1 MTDSELTTRPGPS
14 DSEGKPVPE
23 GYLDL
28 GALYVPKI
36 PGLQLRGK
44 LEADKQTLRQ
54 VLLVLGASG
63 ISVSVAAAPKSGN
76 SWPEL
81 AAQIEGAIEGAGG
94 TTDEV
99 EGPYGLEIRAQIAQQ
114 APNGKSMLVPVRI
127 IGVDGPRWITRIDIQ
142 GSAVNGSP
150 EQVAACEDLID
161 RLIVN
166 RGNEPRIRFDLM
178 PLRLPKEAASLNE
191 TA

>member
-1 MTDSELTTRPGPS
+1 MTDSEQQRRSGPS
-14 DSEGKPVPE
+14 DSEGRPVPD

-63 ISVSVAAAPKSGN
+63 VGVSVAAAPKSGN
-76 SWPEL
+76 AWPEL
-81 AAQIEGAIEGAGG
+81 SAQIEAAIEGAGG
-94 TTDEV
+94 KTEEI

-114 APNGKSMLVPVRI
+114 TPSGKVTYVPLRI
-127 IGVDGPRWITRIDIQ
+127 IGAEGPRWVTRIDIQ
-142 GSAVNGSP
+142 GAAAAGDA
-150 EQVAACEDLID
+150 EQQAACEDLID

-166 RGNEPRIRFDLM
+166 RGDEPRIRFDLM
-178 PLRLPKEAASLNE
+178 PLHLPKEAAALNE